1 MNRIKK
7 VLVSGTATALLAG
20 TAMVGLAT
28 AADASPLSC
37 YALEQQAL
45 HYYNISQDYHNQGV
59 YYGSIGNTIMADLMF
74 SYERAWNINWLNV
87 QVC

>member
-7 VLVSGTATALLAG
+7 VLVSGTATVLLAG
-20 TAMVGLAT
+20 AAMVGMAT

-37 YALEQQAL
+37 YALEQRAL
-45 HYYNISQDYHNQGV
+45 HYYDLSQDYHTQGV
-59 YYGSIGNTIMADLMF
+59 YYGTIGNSIMSELMF
-74 SYERAWNINWLNV
+74 SYERAANINWLNV